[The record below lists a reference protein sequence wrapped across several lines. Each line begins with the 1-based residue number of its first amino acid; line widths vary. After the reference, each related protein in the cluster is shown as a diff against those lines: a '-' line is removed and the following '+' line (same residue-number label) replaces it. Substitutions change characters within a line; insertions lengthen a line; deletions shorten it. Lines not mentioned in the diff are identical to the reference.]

1 MFLQAMIWSTKLKSR
16 MWCFP
21 QKINLRKS
29 CWRRGRFLHLSL
41 EAFALIAQS
50 RWHQQKFFILSLWKM
65 MLSLL
70 KVRWGCLILLLKLA
84 RVYVELKLLLQSA
97 FQGIFILL
105 FNGITKIKT
114 IGKEV
119 VLYDWSKRLFTEEET
134 RQRNKNTSCRGS
146 LQQVRYNIYT

>member
-1 MFLQAMIWSTKLKSR
+1 
-16 MWCFP
+16 
-21 QKINLRKS
+21 
-29 CWRRGRFLHLSL
+29 
-41 EAFALIAQS
+41 
-50 RWHQQKFFILSLWKM
+50 M

-119 VLYDWSKRLFTEEET
+119 VLCFTIDLKVFLLKRKRGREIKTLHVGVLYSKFVTT
-134 RQRNKNTSCRGS
+134 YTHNT
-146 LQQVRYNIYT
+146 

>member
-1 MFLQAMIWSTKLKSR
+1 
-16 MWCFP
+16 
-21 QKINLRKS
+21 
-29 CWRRGRFLHLSL
+29 
-41 EAFALIAQS
+41 
-50 RWHQQKFFILSLWKM
+50 

-119 VLYDWSKRLFTEEET
+119 VLYDWSKKTFYW
-134 RQRNKNTSCRGS
+134 RG
-146 LQQVRYNIYT
+146 NEAEK